1 MSKIEDRIKTIYD
14 DNPFFRLSQEAFK
27 SEYRTEPDEIYLA
40 LCAIAFELYQ
50 IRKNGLNVEAHTRE
64 T

>member
-1 MSKIEDRIKTIYD
+1 MAVIEDNIKTIFD

-27 SEYRTEPDEIYLA
+27 NEYRSEPDEIYLA

-50 IRKNGLNVEAHTRE
+50 IRKGNLNVDVRNI
-64 T
+64 